1 MSCVKAISDR
11 KPVAPRR
18 GEFAPLGEF
27 GRIARFFAPLAGP
40 GALGLLDDAALIDPE
55 AGRQLVVTADAIVAG
70 IHFLPNDPPDLVAR
84 KLLRVNLSDLAA
96 MGATPLYYLM
106 TTALPDTCGEEW
118 LAGFSAGL
126 AADQSEFKISL
137 LGGDSVATPGP
148 ATLSLTAIGAIPT
161 GRAVRRN
168 GALPGDTI
176 YVTGTIGDAALGLAV
191 LTGGL
196 AIADPADRD
205 FLADR
210 YRVPRPRLAVGAA
223 LPGVAHAM
231 QDVSDGL
238 VADLGHIC
246 AVSGVAGV
254 IDAAAVPLSP
264 AARRALDRDPGLLP
278 RILTGGDDYEL
289 LFTSSG
295 EDPATI
301 AALAHPPGPPITPI
315 GRIAAGSGVRV
326 LDPAGKDIA
335 LATPGFRH
343 F

>member
-1 MSCVKAISDR
+1 M
-11 KPVAPRR
+11 PVAPR
-18 GEFAPLGEF
+18 LGEF
-27 GRIARFFAPLAGP
+27 ERIARFFAPLAGP
-40 GALGLLDDAALIDPE
+40 GALGLLDDAALIDPPP
-55 AGRQLVVTADAIVAG
+55 GRQLVVTADAIVAG
-70 IHFLPNDPPDLVAR
+70 VHFLAADPPDLVAR

-96 MGATPLYYLM
+96 MGATPLYYLL
-106 TTALPDTCGEEW
+106 TTSLPEACDEDW
-118 LAGFSAGL
+118 LAGFAAGL
-126 AADQSEFKISL
+126 AADQSEFRVSL

-148 ATLSLTAIGAIPT
+148 ATLSLTAIGSVAP

-168 GALPGDTI
+168 GAVAGDTV

-191 LTGGL
+191 LTGAL
-196 AIADPADRD
+196 EIADAGERD

-210 YRVPRPRLAVGAA
+210 YRLPQPRLATGTA
-223 LPGVAHAM
+223 LPGIAHAM

-254 IDAAAVPLSP
+254 IEGDAVPLSP
-264 AARRALDRDPGLLP
+264 AARHALDRDPGLLA
-278 RILTGGDDYEL
+278 RILAGGDDYEL

-295 EDPATI
+295 DNAAAI
-301 AALAHPPGPPITPI
+301 AALARPPGSPITPI
-315 GRIAAGSGVRV
+315 GRIVAGSGVRV
-326 LDPAGKDIA
+326 LDRAGRDIA